1 MAVTI
6 TPLYAALLALLF
18 LVLSA
23 RVILYRRARSLN
35 LGDEGDRQLLK
46 RMRAQG
52 NCAEYAP
59 IGLIL
64 LLLAEAQDAPALDL
78 HPLGLARLG
87 GRVSHGVGLSSN
99 PQRLI
104 LRQLG
109 MVLTLSMIAL
119 TSLGLLAHALL

>member
-64 LLLAEAQDAPALDL
+64 LLLAEAQGAPAPALHL
-78 HPLGLARLG
+78 LGLALLG